1 MWAKKLGWIH
11 INTNIHIYIY
21 ICVPERAI
29 CVASRSLFFLKKK
42 YLFDYC
48 FTGIYIYIKTMYVSM
63 DTAVDKKRGLG
74 SESRSNVLYFID
86 YCAVLYMAYTYNE
99 TTKSHI

>member
-1 MWAKKLGWIH
+1 
-11 INTNIHIYIY
+11 
-21 ICVPERAI
+21 
-29 CVASRSLFFLKKK
+29 
-42 YLFDYC
+42 
-48 FTGIYIYIKTMYVSM
+48 MYVSM